1 MKTPSRASVAAA
13 RAHSHLVL
21 VGLPGA
27 GKTTVGA
34 PLAQALGRLFVDL
47 DAEIERREGKTVREI
62 FAELGEPHFRKRE
75 REITRKLRDR
85 EPLVIAPGGG
95 WVADPAN
102 IALLKPPA
110 RLVYLKVRP
119 SVALARLGKVRGT
132 RPLLSRPDPLAEISR
147 LLEERR
153 AAYES
158 ADMTVDTE
166 LYDLQ
171 GVIAKIG
178 ELASA
183 DG

>member
-1 MKTPSRASVAAA
+1 MK
-13 RAHSHLVL
+13 SHLVL

-27 GKTTVGA
+27 GKTSVGK
-34 PLAQALGRLFVDL
+34 PLAEALGCPFADV

-75 REITRKLRDR
+75 REITKNLRDK
-85 EPLVIAPGGG
+85 PAAVVAPGGG

-102 IALLKPPA
+102 IDLLRPPA

-119 SVALARLGKVRGT
+119 SVALARLGKLRGT
-132 RPLLSRPDPLAEISR
+132 RPLLSRPDPLAEITR

-153 AAYES
+153 VAYES
-158 ADMTVDTE
+158 ADMAVDTE
-166 LYDLQ
+166 LFDLQ
-171 GVIAKIG
+171 GVIWKIV

-183 DG
+183 GG

>member
-1 MKTPSRASVAAA
+1 MK
-13 RAHSHLVL
+13 SHLVL

-27 GKTTVGA
+27 GKTSVGK
-34 PLAQALGRLFVDL
+34 PLAEALGCPFVDV

-75 REITRKLRDR
+75 REITKNLRDK
-85 EPLVIAPGGG
+85 PAAVVAPGGG

-102 IALLKPPA
+102 IALLRPPA

-119 SVALARLGKVRGT
+119 SVALARLGKLRGT
-132 RPLLSRPDPLAEISR
+132 RPLLSRPDPLAEITR

-153 AAYES
+153 VAYES
-158 ADMTVDTE
+158 ADMAVDTE
-166 LYDLQ
+166 LFDLQ
-171 GVIAKIG
+171 GVIGKIA

-183 DG
+183 GG

>member
-1 MKTPSRASVAAA
+1 MN
-13 RAHSHLVL
+13 SHLVL

-27 GKTTVGA
+27 GKTTVGRPVA
-34 PLAQALGRLFVDL
+34 EKLGVSFVDV

-75 REITRKLRDR
+75 REITRELAAK
-85 EPLVIAPGGG
+85 PAMVIAPGGG

-102 IALLKPPA
+102 IGLLKPPA

-119 SVALARLGKVRGT
+119 SVALARLGPTRGT
-132 RPLLSRPDPLAEISR
+132 RPLLSRPDPLAEIKR
-147 LLEERR
+147 LLDERR

-158 ADMTVDTE
+158 ADLTVDTE

-171 GVIAKIG
+171 GVIDKIV

-183 DG
+183 GG

>member
-1 MKTPSRASVAAA
+1 MK
-13 RAHSHLVL
+13 SHLVL
-21 VGLPGA
+21 VGLPGS
-27 GKTTVGA
+27 GKTTVGKPVA
-34 PLAQALGRLFVDL
+34 EKLGCPFLDI

-75 REITRKLRDR
+75 QQITREVRDKP
-85 EPLVIAPGGG
+85 PLVVAPGGG

-102 IALLKPPA
+102 IALLRPPA

-119 SVALARLGKVRGT
+119 SVALARLGPFRGT
-132 RPLLSRPDPLAEISR
+132 RPLLSRPDPLAEIKR
-147 LLEERR
+147 LLDERR

-158 ADMTVDTE
+158 ADMAVDTE

-171 GVIAKIG
+171 GVIDLVA

-183 DG
+183 GG

>member
-1 MKTPSRASVAAA
+1 MRMK
-13 RAHSHLVL
+13 SHLVL

-27 GKTTVGA
+27 GKTSVGK
-34 PLAQALGRLFVDL
+34 PLAEALGCPFVDV

-75 REITRKLRDR
+75 REITKNLRDK
-85 EPLVIAPGGG
+85 PPAVVAPGGG

-119 SVALARLGKVRGT
+119 SVALARLGKLRGT
-132 RPLLSRPDPLAEISR
+132 RPLLSRPDPLAEITR
-147 LLEERR
+147 LFEERR

-158 ADMTVDTE
+158 ADMAVDTE
-166 LYDLQ
+166 LFDLQ
-171 GVIAKIG
+171 GVIGKIV

-183 DG
+183 GG